1 MSEKTFHLEIITPRK
16 VVFQGMVQSIS
27 APGVMGGF
35 QVLFN
40 HAPLFASIGI
50 GALKIVDSKGTEHI
64 YATSGGFVE
73 VVKNTVTV
81 LAETVESSDEIDVAR
96 AEAARER
103 AKKRLRERK
112 PDLDVDRAQ
121 AALMRAL
128 NRLKVAKAL

>member
-16 VVFQGMVQSIS
+16 VVFQGKVRSVS

-50 GALKIVDSKGTEHI
+50 GALKIIDDNGNEHI

-73 VVKNTVTV
+73 VVKNNVTV
-81 LAETVESSDEIDVAR
+81 LAETVEGSDEIDIAR

-103 AKKRLRERK
+103 AKKRLRERT
-112 PDLDVDRAQ
+112 PEIDVDRAQ
-121 AALMRAL
+121 LALMRAL